1 MGGGLRDFPDS
12 AARRVR
18 QATVC
23 YYFDADVLGL
33 GKVVAA
39 LRPDATYPGDPGG
52 VVHRRQR
59 PPCAI
64 SGTDIDDV
72 DWIPRVAADGMI
84 AISRDA
90 QISRRIAEVA
100 AVIQHRARL
109 VVLSSVDA
117 RTVWDQLEVLMC
129 QWRRIERLADLPGPF
144 IYRASRTRL
153 GPVPLP

>member
-1 MGGGLRDFPDS
+1 M
-12 AARRVR
+12 R
-18 QATVC
+18 QATVR

-39 LRPDATYPGDPGG
+39 LRPDATYPGDPGD

-64 SGTDIDDV
+64 SSADVDDV

-90 QISRRIAEVA
+90 QISRRIAEVE
-100 AVIQHRARL
+100 AVVQHRARL
-109 VVLSSVDA
+109 VVLSSADA
-117 RTVWDQLEVLMC
+117 RTVWGQLEVLMC
-129 QWRRIERLADLPGPF
+129 QWRRIEQLVGLPGPLV
-144 IYRASRTRL
+144 YRANRAQLSPLRL
-153 GPVPLP
+153 P